1 MSDARTLWI
10 SEADVQSLMDMKS
23 AITALK
29 QGLVLEAR
37 GRAQNMVKTHVMWG
51 NGSTLHAI
59 GAVFSDAGFAGTKT
73 WAHTSSGAKPLLILF
88 DSNTGALLAVMEAFT
103 LGKLRT
109 GGVSGLATEQ
119 LASPNPCEF
128 GIIGTGKQAM
138 MQVQAVL
145 SVRDITKIHVFGRN
159 KERRDQ
165 FAAKVRKECS
175 VETIPENSIAEAVKN
190 ASIITVVTRA
200 TEPILEASMI
210 APGSHINAVGAIV
223 PGRFELAESALER
236 ADMIVVD
243 SISQARELSSELI
256 GFYDEDD
263 SGWAEIRSLSSIVE
277 SGERRPRNADLTI
290 FKSLGMGISD
300 LSLAVEIYQKA
311 VKVGMGRTLASIGQ
325 AGGAKQ

>member
-1 MSDARTLWI
+1 MSAISTLWI
-10 SEADVQSLMDMKS
+10 SEADVVSLMDMKS
-23 AITALK
+23 AIVALK
-29 QGLVLEAR
+29 HGLHLEA
-37 GRAQNMVKTHVMWG
+37 GGQALNMIKTHISWG
-51 NGSTLHAI
+51 KGSTLHAI

-73 WAHTSSGAKPLLILF
+73 WAHTSAGAKPLLILF

-119 LASPNPCEF
+119 LGSPDACEF
-128 GIIGTGKQAM
+128 AIIGTGKQAM
-138 MQVQAVL
+138 MQVLGVL
-145 SVRDITKIHVFGRN
+145 TAREIKKVHVFGRN

-165 FAAKVRKECS
+165 FAARVQKECG
-175 VETIPENSIAEAVKN
+175 VETIPENTIADAVRS

-210 APGSHINAVGAIV
+210 APGTHINAVGAIV
-223 PGRFELAESALER
+223 PGRFELAESVLER

-243 SISQARELSSELI
+243 SVSQARELSSELI
-256 GFYDEDD
+256 GFYDEDEA
-263 SGWAEIRSLSSIVE
+263 GWAKVVSLSAIVE
-277 SGERRPRNADLTI
+277 SGEKRSRNADLTI

-311 VKVGMGRTLASIGQ
+311 LTRGMGQSLASVGR
-325 AGGAKQ
+325 ADGA